1 MLPQQ
6 LNAKRKASWQIYQL
20 YRNVASKTSTA
31 GETISLEQAKPY
43 SEVPGPTKF
52 QMIRAFMPGGR
63 YQNVPTH
70 EMFLDLSRQHGGL
83 FRLPS
88 IAGTDMVLT
97 MNPPD
102 YAKVFRNEGQWPHRR
117 NFTTVEYFR
126 RKRRP
131 EVFGEYDGLVSG
143 NGPAWGKLRTAVNPI
158 LLQPRNAKLYL
169 KNLVQVSDEF
179 LERIRLIRDP
189 VSQEMPDDF
198 TEDIRNLVIESI
210 GSVALNTHLGLLGEN
225 RDSQEAKQLKA
236 ALQDVVELG
245 FQLDML
251 PPIWKYVPVPK
262 FTRLM
267 RSLDTI
273 TDFCC
278 VHIEEALKRIEE
290 DVKAGKISSDVGM
303 EASLLEKLARFDRQT
318 AVIIAMDFLF
328 AGADPTLVSLGGI
341 LLSLAKNPDKQAR
354 LLEELKPI
362 LPAKDSPLNME
373 NMSSLPYL
381 RACIKEGI
389 RLYPIGPG
397 TVRRMP
403 HDVVLSGYRI
413 VAGTDVAIAAN
424 YQMANM
430 EEYVPRVRE
439 FLPERWLRDDSS
451 SRLVGET
458 ATPFMYLPFGFGPR
472 ACAGKRIVDMML
484 EIAVARLVRNFE
496 IGFDYP
502 IENAFKSQFFVQ
514 PNIPFKFKF
523 VERKEE

>member
-1 MLPQQ
+1 MLSQQ
-6 LNAKRKASWQIYQL
+6 LNAKRQASWQIYQI
-20 YRNVASKTSTA
+20 YRNVASKTSLA
-31 GETISLEQAKPY
+31 QETISLEQAKPY
-43 SEVPGPTKF
+43 AEVPGPSKF

-63 YQNVPTH
+63 YKNAPAH
-70 EMFLDLSRQHGGL
+70 EMFLDLSRQFGSL
-83 FRLPS
+83 FRMPS
-88 IAGTDMVLT
+88 IAGNDIVLT
-97 MNPPD
+97 MNPQD
-102 YAKVFRNEGQWPHRR
+102 YATVFRNEGQWPYRR
-117 NFTTVEYFR
+117 SFTTVEYFR
-126 RKRRP
+126 KVRRP
-131 EVFGEYDGLVSG
+131 EVFGEYDGLLAG
-143 NGPAWGKLRTAVNPI
+143 NGAAWGKMRTAVNPI

-225 RDSQEAKQLKA
+225 RYSDEANQLKA
-236 ALQDVVELG
+236 ALKDFVELG
-245 FQLDML
+245 FQLDMM
-251 PPIWKYVPVPK
+251 PAIWKYLPVPK
-262 FTRLM
+262 FNRLM

-278 VHIEEALKRIEE
+278 THIEQALQRIEE
-290 DVKAGKISSDVGM
+290 DVKAGKMSPEMGM

-328 AGADPTLVSLGGI
+328 AGADPTLVSLVGI

-354 LLEELKPI
+354 LLEEINQI
-362 LPAKDSPLNME
+362 LPAKDSPLTIE
-373 NMSSLPYL
+373 NMSNLPYL

-413 VAGTDVAIAAN
+413 VAGTDVATAAN

-439 FLPERWLRDDSS
+439 FLPERWLRDESNS
-451 SRLVGET
+451 KLVGDT

-484 EIAVARLVRNFE
+484 EIGVARLVRNFE

-523 VERKEE
+523 VERTA